1 MALPDLVDQEI
12 ELEKTAIRLGKEQF
26 TNNDRKLKEKE
37 YYSAS
42 VVGVTSIT
50 TLMPLIIEHLEST
63 ALRAR
68 KGYNGICFKEIRKY
82 LNDVEPLAAGT
93 IACKVIF
100 DRVFSYKQ
108 NSNRVT
114 GICQA
119 IGQAIEQ
126 EAQMVHYQ
134 KCAPGLMK
142 TIKDNYWHTAIGTH
156 QKFVVIRTMMNRCNV
171 EPWQSWGTKV
181 QIKLG
186 AWLLDTVTK
195 CSGWFMKH
203 PVRLGKRTHLNLLPT
218 PDFLEIKDK
227 VMADAELYSPLA
239 FPMWVPP
246 NDWSPTD
253 DGGYLLNEIKRSH
266 KFVRNSEPLPIQ
278 GKLVYGFVNTIQTTG
293 WVLNSFTCSVATT
306 LAEQG
311 RKVGKFVP
319 TYDVILPNKPLDI
332 ATNEIAKKQYCRDT
346 AKALNEQNAVFRKS
360 CRTRQILEMIKRFS
374 SPSGQDNQPF
384 YLCWNL
390 DYRGRAYS
398 IPSLL
403 HPQDSDFGKSLLKFA
418 EPIHMSKDAE
428 YWLAV
433 SLATAYGL
441 DKSTMEER
449 IEWAY
454 SHEGLITSIATDP
467 IKHLTW
473 WEVAEEPWVFLSLA
487 EEYYH
492 CVIKKDRDSTSVLCG
507 IDATCSGIQI
517 LSTISKDQ
525 SAAKMVNVLASDKPQ
540 DAYAAVAK
548 AALKDIPE
556 RLRPYWDRKIVKRPV
571 MTICYAAKEW
581 SRKAYIKEAF
591 KEKGVEVTKEEL
603 NQCTKAM
610 TVAMHEVLPG
620 PLQVLKW
627 IDDEVGRAFKRGARK
642 LRWTTPSGFVVTQR
656 LMKKKWITM
665 DLQLLGRCQLKV
677 ATGDSNDIDV
687 LHHKNATCPNFIHSL
702 DSCLLHL
709 LVNKWGEDKPIG
721 LIHDSVLCR
730 AGDMSELSKLVRTTF
745 AEIFTQNDV
754 LNDFAKQIRAETPPP
769 IIGDLNVKD
778 VIESKY
784 FFC

>member
-239 FPMWVPP
+239 
-246 NDWSPTD
+246 
-253 DGGYLLNEIKRSH
+253 E
-266 KFVRNSEPLPIQ
+266 
-278 GKLVYGFVNTIQTTG
+278 
-293 WVLNSFTCSVATT
+293 
-306 LAEQG
+306 
-311 RKVGKFVP
+311 
-319 TYDVILPNKPLDI
+319 
-332 ATNEIAKKQYCRDT
+332 
-346 AKALNEQNAVFRKS
+346 
-360 CRTRQILEMIKRFS
+360 
-374 SPSGQDNQPF
+374 
-384 YLCWNL
+384 
-390 DYRGRAYS
+390 
-398 IPSLL
+398 
-403 HPQDSDFGKSLLKFA
+403 
-418 EPIHMSKDAE
+418 
-428 YWLAV
+428 
-433 SLATAYGL
+433 
-441 DKSTMEER
+441 
-449 IEWAY
+449 
-454 SHEGLITSIATDP
+454 
-467 IKHLTW
+467 
-473 WEVAEEPWVFLSLA
+473 FLSN
-487 EEYYH
+487 
-492 CVIKKDRDSTSVLCG
+492 T
-507 IDATCSGIQI
+507 
-517 LSTISKDQ
+517 
-525 SAAKMVNVLASDKPQ
+525 
-540 DAYAAVAK
+540 
-548 AALKDIPE
+548 
-556 RLRPYWDRKIVKRPV
+556 
-571 MTICYAAKEW
+571 
-581 SRKAYIKEAF
+581 
-591 KEKGVEVTKEEL
+591 
-603 NQCTKAM
+603 
-610 TVAMHEVLPG
+610 
-620 PLQVLKW
+620 
-627 IDDEVGRAFKRGARK
+627 
-642 LRWTTPSGFVVTQR
+642 
-656 LMKKKWITM
+656 
-665 DLQLLGRCQLKV
+665 
-677 ATGDSNDIDV
+677 
-687 LHHKNATCPNFIHSL
+687 
-702 DSCLLHL
+702 
-709 LVNKWGEDKPIG
+709 
-721 LIHDSVLCR
+721 
-730 AGDMSELSKLVRTTF
+730 
-745 AEIFTQNDV
+745 
-754 LNDFAKQIRAETPPP
+754 
-769 IIGDLNVKD
+769 
-778 VIESKY
+778 
-784 FFC
+784 